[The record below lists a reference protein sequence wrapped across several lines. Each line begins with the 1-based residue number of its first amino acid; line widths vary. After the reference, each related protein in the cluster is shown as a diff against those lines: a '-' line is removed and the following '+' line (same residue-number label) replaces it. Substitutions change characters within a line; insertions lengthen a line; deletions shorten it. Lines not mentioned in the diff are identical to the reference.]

1 MAGIDESSW
10 PRAGGRSQP
19 ECTDAGG
26 LNTAR
31 DSQPRDADIRLPPLP
46 PDDALRIV
54 HLLERIQARSGRHM
68 VTRWASY
75 WSATTLTTT
84 APRSPATTPSSDP
97 STKTAISPSE
107 QLHQLHPY
115 LRLELHFT
123 GQGHSGPTSA
133 PSLVSGPWRP

>member
-31 DSQPRDADIRLPPLP
+31 DSQPRDADPQARQAVIRLPPLP

-54 HLLERIQARSGRHM
+54 HLLERIQ
-68 VTRWASY
+68 
-75 WSATTLTTT
+75 SAIWE
-84 APRSPATTPSSDP
+84 AHGDAMG
-97 STKTAISPSE
+97 
-107 QLHQLHPY
+107 
-115 LRLELHFT
+115 EL
-123 GQGHSGPTSA
+123 
-133 PSLVSGPWRP
+133 LVSHYTDHHGPPEPSDDALLRSLDQDGDLPF